1 MSYTNHTA
9 QPFPFPLRYL
19 NEVARYRHLCWNLVG
34 SDLRSRF
41 RRSQLGI
48 LWAVV
53 QPLAFSLMIAVV
65 WGAMFKQDS
74 YWKFAVYVF
83 SGMLVWEYF
92 TSTAL
97 GSLDALVNASGYL
110 RQLRIPFLVFQMRG
124 PLVSTVIFLFGF
136 IGLVG
141 LILVLGMAPPVGPE
155 LLLIPLALVF
165 AFLFVMPVGII
176 LSIIGAKFRDM
187 RYITMLVLQAMFFV
201 TPVMLTRDYMMKPE
215 LAFLHYVNPA
225 VPLISLFREP
235 LLYGH
240 LWDARDLLILS
251 CWTAGL
257 WAVAALVSAAFGR
270 RIIFSL

>member
-1 MSYTNHTA
+1 MSYTNYNA
-9 QPFPFPLRYL
+9 QPFPFPLRYV

-41 RRSQLGI
+41 RRSQIGI

-65 WGAMFKQDS
+65 YGTIFKQDS
-74 YWKFAVYVF
+74 YWQFAVYVF

-92 TSTAL
+92 TSTAI

-124 PLVSTVIFLFGF
+124 PLVSSVIFLFGF
-136 IGLVG
+136 AGLVTLL
-141 LILVLGMAPPVGPE
+141 LILGQAPPPGWH
-155 LLLIPLALVF
+155 LLLIPMALVF

-176 LSIIGAKFRDM
+176 LSILGAKFRDM
-187 RYITMLVLQAMFFV
+187 RYITMIVLQAMFFV
-201 TPVMLTRDYMMKPE
+201 TPVMLTRDVLQNPKLE
-215 LAFLHYVNPA
+215 FLHYVNPA

-235 LLYGH
+235 LLYGQ
-240 LWDARDLLILS
+240 LWDPRELLVLMV
-251 CWTAGL
+251 WTVAL
-257 WAVAALVSAAFGR
+257 WAVAAIVSASFGR